1 MSGIKVKV
9 GQVWKLNSNGKKWKI
24 TNIIGLMCYGI
35 EQGANNG
42 EEAFG
47 QLLKDGTLK
56 DGTPDAMWGGYSLFP
71 SEEPQVATAA
81 SVKSD
86 GMNCA
91 NKFCNTY
98 CQFAEPNMPDGT
110 FKCYSCRKR

>member
-1 MSGIKVKV
+1 MSGIKAKV

-35 EQGANNG
+35 EQGANSG
-42 EEAFG
+42 ERAFG
-47 QLLKDGTLK
+47 QLLKDGT
-56 DGTPDAMWGGYSLFP
+56 PDAMWDGYSLFP